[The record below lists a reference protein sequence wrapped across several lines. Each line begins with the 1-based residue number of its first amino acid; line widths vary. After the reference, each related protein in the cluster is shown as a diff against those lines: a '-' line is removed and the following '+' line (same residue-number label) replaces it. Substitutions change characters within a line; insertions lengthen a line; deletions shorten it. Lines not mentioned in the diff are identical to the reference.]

1 MSVFCDA
8 IITPYE
14 MCPFM
19 QLLDLDSLPVVT
31 LGLAVEAGGGI
42 IVVHLPWP
50 VAKAIT
56 TCVPYSYIA
65 EVPMR

>member
-19 QLLDLDSLPVVT
+19 QLLDLDCLPVVT

-42 IVVHLPWP
+42 IVVLILASCQGHYHMCALLL
-50 VAKAIT
+50 
-56 TCVPYSYIA
+56 YSLL
-65 EVPMR
+65 R